1 MSGVREL
8 CRTLKGGLNLSN
20 IRQAGA
26 IAVRNEDHK
35 VKVLVVR
42 ANQHPDHWIF
52 PKGHIEP
59 KESAEEAAVRELEEE
74 GGVSGKVIGTV
85 GVQEFDSR
93 DNVVHVEYFLIKYER
108 DVKRVEDR
116 ETKWCSYARAL
127 ELLTFP
133 DTKSLLKDAR
143 EKIEKRIG
151 KVGD

>member
-1 MSGVREL
+1 
-8 CRTLKGGLNLSN
+8 LNLSN

-35 VKVLVVR
+35 VQVLVVR

-116 ETKWCSYARAL
+116 EIKWCSYARAL
-127 ELLTFP
+127 ELLTYP

-143 EKIEKRIG
+143 GKIEKRIG